1 MTERASRREWTGLI
15 VIALPCLVYA
25 MDLTVLNLAVP
36 AIAADLQPGGTELL
50 WIIDVYGFLVA
61 GSLITMGTLGDRI
74 GRRRLL
80 LIGAA
85 AFSAASVLAAFATS
99 AAMLIAARA
108 LLGLAG
114 GTLAPS
120 TLSLIR
126 VMFRDPHERTVAIG
140 AWITSYSAGAA
151 IGPLAGGALLEVAWW
166 GSVFLIGLPVMA
178 LLLVLGPRLLP
189 EYRDPSAG
197 RLDLR
202 SAALSL
208 IAVLAVIY
216 GLKHVAEHGV
226 TASGLAW
233 VSAGALA
240 GATFARRQTRL
251 ADPLIDLQ
259 LFRKPAF
266 SAALA
271 TNLLGFF
278 AVFGASLFTAQY
290 LQSVLGMS
298 PLEAGL
304 WTLPE
309 AAAFIASSTL
319 TPKLVRRVAPP
330 LVIAAGLVVGAAGLL
345 IVAQVS
351 GDLAPVVVG
360 TVVVALGLGP
370 VATLA
375 TDLVVGI
382 APPERAGAASAVSET
397 GSELGGALGIAIL
410 GSIATAVY
418 RAGAP
423 AGAKDTIGGAVAT
436 GDPAVVDGAREA
448 FTQGMQVASSI
459 AAAVLLAAAVVVLAM
474 LRRPGSAQ
482 HEYVVG
488 TEPRVEPVGVR
499 EVVVQGA

>member
-1 MTERASRREWTGLI
+1 MTERATRREWAGLI

-25 MDLTVLNLAVP
+25 MDLTVLHLAVP
-36 AIAADLQPGGTELL
+36 EIAADLRPGGTELL

-80 LIGAA
+80 LFGGAA
-85 AFSAASVLAAFATS
+85 FAVASVLAAFATS

-126 VMFRDPHERTVAIG
+126 VMFQDPHERTVAIG
-140 AWITSYSAGAA
+140 AWVTSYSAGAA

-166 GSVFLIGLPVMA
+166 GSVFLIGVPVMA

-189 EYRDPSAG
+189 EYRDPDAG

-202 SAALSL
+202 SAAMSL
-208 IAVLAVIY
+208 AAVLAAIY
-216 GLKHVAEHGV
+216 GLKQVAEHGV
-226 TASGLAW
+226 TPFGLAW
-233 VSAGALA
+233 VAAGALLA
-240 GATFARRQTRL
+240 FVFVRRQCRL
-251 ADPLIDLQ
+251 ADPLLDLR
-259 LFRKPAF
+259 LFRRPAF
-266 SAALA
+266 SAAVA
-271 TNLLGFF
+271 TNLLAFF

-298 PLEAGL
+298 PLESGL

-309 AAAFIASSTL
+309 ALGFVVSSML
-319 TPKLVRRVAPP
+319 TSKLLRWAGPP
-330 LVIAAGLVVGAAGLL
+330 VVIAVGLVVGAVGLA
-345 IVAQVS
+345 IVAQVD
-351 GDLAPVVVG
+351 GNLAPLVAG
-360 TVVVALGLGP
+360 MAISALGLGP

-375 TDLVVGI
+375 TDLAVGV

-397 GSELGGALGIAIL
+397 GSELGGALGIAVL

-423 AGAKDTIGGAVAT
+423 VGAEDTIGGAVAT
-436 GDPAVVDGAREA
+436 GDGAVIDGAREA
-448 FTQGMQVASSI
+448 FTHGMQVASSI
-459 AAAVLLAAAVVVLAM
+459 AAAVLVAAAFVVLAM
-474 LRRPGSAQ
+474 LRRPGSAG
-482 HEYVVG
+482 HEDVVG
-488 TEPRVEPVGVR
+488 AEARVEPVGR
-499 EVVVQGA
+499 CEVVVQGA